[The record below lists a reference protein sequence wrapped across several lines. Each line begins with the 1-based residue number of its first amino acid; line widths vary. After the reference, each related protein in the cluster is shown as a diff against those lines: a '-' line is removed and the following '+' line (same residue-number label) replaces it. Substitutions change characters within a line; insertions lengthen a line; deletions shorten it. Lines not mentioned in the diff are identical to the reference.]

1 MSKMKHIIIKTVII
15 SLLLTSFAYAGN
27 ISIDLRMTKQNLNV
41 GDNLP
46 IEVTIDKVSDL
57 KGINILISFDS
68 TKLKY
73 VSISKSAIIDKFTE
87 DIVPDPN
94 EANANGKFEYLAVLE
109 GPGSGIDLPEGTIL
123 TINFIV
129 KAPGDVWVKL
139 LPNEISIADST
150 ANTIPV
156 NIDTNQLITN
166 IGQVFELTVFNY
178 PNPVDISGKT
188 TIRCVSKAILNG
200 LEARIYDISG
210 ELVKKIEYNDFNS
223 SQAPIYEYEWDCKN
237 EKDQDVANGVYIL
250 RVKAKLGSDEKNQT
264 WKIAVL
270 R

>member
-1 MSKMKHIIIKTVII
+1 MSKMKHIIMTMVII
-15 SLLLTSFAYAGN
+15 LLSITGFAYAGN

-46 IEVTIDKVSDL
+46 VEVVIDKVTDL

-73 VSISKSAIIDKFTE
+73 VSISKSAIIDEFTE
-87 DIVPDPN
+87 DIIPNPD

-109 GPGSGIDLPEGTIL
+109 GPGAGIETSGGAIL
-123 TINFIV
+123 TINFVV

-139 LPNEISIADST
+139 LPNDIAIADST
-150 ANTIPV
+150 ANAIPANV
-156 NIDTNQLITN
+156 DTTQLITN

-188 TIRCVSKAILNG
+188 TIRCVSKAILDG
-200 LEARIYDISG
+200 LEAKIYDISG

-223 SQAPIYEYEWDCKN
+223 SQAPIYEYEWNCKN

-250 RVKAKLGSDEKNQT
+250 WVKAKLGSDEKNQT